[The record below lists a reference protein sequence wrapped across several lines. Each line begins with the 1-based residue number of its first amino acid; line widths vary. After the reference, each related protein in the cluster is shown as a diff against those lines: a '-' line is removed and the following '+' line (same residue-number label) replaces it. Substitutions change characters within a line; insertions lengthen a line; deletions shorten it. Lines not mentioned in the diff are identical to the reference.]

1 MNKTII
7 MLLAVA
13 VTFFTMVPAYAFSS
27 CEGNTIVRNWINER
41 DNNALK
47 VVKAWVADEPKEV
60 IASYVGLLWANET
73 NIVAKCRKES
83 NFLRANLLVYGD
95 RPISFTLE
103 TAPPLIIQ
111 QFLNDDILSPLK
123 QYEETKTNKGGA
135 R

>member
-13 VTFFTMVPAYAFSS
+13 VTFLTMVPAYAFSS
-27 CEGNTIVRNWINER
+27 CESNTIVRNWINER

-60 IASYVGLLWANET
+60 IASYVGLVWANET
-73 NIVAKCRKES
+73 NIVAKCRKEP

-111 QFLNDDILSPLK
+111 QFLNDDLLSPLK
-123 QYEETKTNKGGA
+123 QYEETKGNKGGA

>member
-1 MNKTII
+1 MKKTMI
-7 MLLAVA
+7 MLLV
-13 VTFFTMVPAYAFSS
+13 VIVMLSTMVPANAFNS
-27 CEGNTIVRNWINER
+27 CESNTIVKNWINER
-41 DNNALK
+41 HINAMK

-60 IASYVGLLWANET
+60 IASYVGLVWANET
-73 NIVAKCRKES
+73 NILAKCRKES
-83 NFLRANLLVYGD
+83 NFLRTNLLVYGE

-123 QYEETKTNKGGA
+123 QYEETKGTKGGV

>member
-1 MNKTII
+1 MKKTMI
-7 MLLAVA
+7 MALVMLVM
-13 VTFFTMVPAYAFSS
+13 FFTIVPAYAFNS
-27 CEGNTIVRNWINER
+27 CESNAIVRNWINER
-41 DNNALK
+41 DNNAMK

-60 IASYVGLLWANET
+60 IASYVGLVWANET

-83 NFLRANLLVYGD
+83 NFLRTNLLVYGE
-95 RPISFTLE
+95 RSIPFTLE

-123 QYEETKTNKGGA
+123 QYEETKGNKGGV